1 MVLALASGI
10 TALTAS
16 HDDSPI
22 QITRSEEGFLVTEK
36 GRTVLFYQLAAK
48 SWKGKYE
55 RANYIH
61 PLHDLDGVM
70 LTEDFPA
77 DHLHQRGVFWA
88 WHQVYVKGK
97 RVSDQWTTENSIW
110 EVTAAEA
117 VRAGAESAAMK
128 VQLHWKSPIW
138 LDAHGEQKPFVKE
151 TSIVRVHRAEGDVRK
166 IDFDIRLA
174 ALEDGVSIG
183 GSEDDKGYGGFSAR
197 VRMPSDIRF
206 TGRAGTVTPGR
217 TAVEAGPWVD
227 FSASYGS
234 SGKFSASDG
243 SSGNFPASY
252 GSSIKK
258 SGVAILTH
266 PSTADFPQPWILRSK
281 GSMQNPVYPGNQAA
295 PLPRGEP
302 LILRYRLVIHRGDAS
317 RINLDE
323 LQAAYEKE
331 PLPDY

>member
-1 MVLALASGI
+1 MRLAPSLSVLALASAI
-10 TALTAS
+10 TALTAT

-36 GRTVLFYQLAAK
+36 GQTVLFYQLAPK

-61 PLHDLDGVM
+61 PLHDLDGVV

-128 VQLHWKSPIW
+128 VQLHWKSPNW
-138 LDAHGEQKPFVKE
+138 LDADGERKPFVKE

-166 IDFDIRLA
+166 IDFDIRLS

-206 TGRAGTVTPGR
+206 TNTAGAVTPEK
-217 TAVEAGPWVD
+217 TAVEAGSWVD

-234 SGKFSASDG
+234 PRG
-243 SSGNFPASY
+243 
-252 GSSIKK
+252 K

>member
-1 MVLALASGI
+1 MRSAPSLSVLALIVLALASGI
-10 TALTAS
+10 TALTAT
-16 HDDSPI
+16 HENSPI
-22 QITRSEEGFLVTEK
+22 QVTRSEEGFLVTEK
-36 GRTVLFYQLAAK
+36 GQTVLFYQLAPK

-61 PLHDLDGVM
+61 PLHDLDGVV

-110 EVTAAEA
+110 EVTSAET
-117 VRAGAESAAMK
+117 VRADAESAAMK

-217 TAVEAGPWVD
+217 TAVEAGSWVD

-234 SGKFSASDG
+234 PRG
-243 SSGNFPASY
+243 
-252 GSSIKK
+252 K

-266 PSTADFPQPWILRSK
+266 PSTVDFPQPWILRSK